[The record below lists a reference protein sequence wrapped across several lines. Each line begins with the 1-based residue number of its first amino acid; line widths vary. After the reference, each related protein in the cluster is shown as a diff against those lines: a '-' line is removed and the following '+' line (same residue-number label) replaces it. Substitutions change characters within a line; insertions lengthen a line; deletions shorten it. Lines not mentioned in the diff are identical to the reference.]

1 MLGQL
6 ARKAVVQAV
15 DGATTVSLLVH
26 RDNVM
31 RGVEQAEAVTSH
43 ARSEVVACEGDRVC
57 LRAKRREVRS
67 IGKLG
72 EADELPRVLAF
83 RKGVAR
89 KPVKLCDD
97 LVREHR
103 PYAGPFFETESYVPV
118 DGLWY
123 VLVVVSGCEGE
134 PRGAGALAVSGAQRA
149 PAEGTAHADMAFE
162 ALVHAS

>member
-6 ARKAVVQAV
+6 ARQAVVQAV
-15 DGATTVSLLVH
+15 DGATMVSLLVH

-31 RGVEQAEAVTSH
+31 LGVEQAEAVTSH
-43 ARSEVVACEGDRVC
+43 ARSEAVTCEGDRVC

-72 EADELPRVLAF
+72 EADELPCVLAF

-89 KPVKLCDD
+89 KPVKLCDG

-103 PYAGPFFETESYVPV
+103 PY
-118 DGLWY
+118 
-123 VLVVVSGCEGE
+123 
-134 PRGAGALAVSGAQRA
+134 
-149 PAEGTAHADMAFE
+149 
-162 ALVHAS
+162 